1 MIRLCAALLLAAVRG
16 RAAEA
21 APTFN
26 RDVAPIVFAHCV
38 VCHHPGGTGPFPL
51 TTFRE
56 VRKHAEQI
64 VKMTGSR
71 AMPPGTFAGWQPGR
85 MPARQPDEMAWVL
98 PKNADLVL
106 KMHMRPTGK
115 PEPVQASVGLYFTAR
130 PPVRQAFIL
139 CLRSVAL
146 DIPAG
151 ATDFSIENSYTLPV
165 EGDVLAVLPHLHYLG
180 REVHGWAELP
190 DGSTRE
196 LLLIRQ
202 WDFDWQGDYRYVAP
216 VALPK
221 GATLH
226 MRYTY
231 DNSAANPRNPNHP
244 PQRVRYGPQSSD
256 EMGELWLQF
265 LPRREADM
273 PELQRDFI
281 VKNAI
286 PDELAR
292 TQAMLARDP
301 RDAVSRAEFAA
312 GLLKAG
318 RLEEAER
325 EARQALRDDA
335 TRARA
340 HYVLGS
346 IAAARNQLAPALA
359 EFAAVAALDPDDAD
373 AQSNLG
379 FLLLVDGKPA
389 EAVPHLEKAL
399 AILPD
404 DPLARQHLEK
414 ARALLKK

>member
-1 MIRLCAALLLAAVRG
+1 M
-16 RAAEA
+16 EKS
-21 APTFN
+21 
-26 RDVAPIVFAHCV
+26 VAP
-38 VCHHPGGTGPFPL
+38 
-51 TTFRE
+51 
-56 VRKHAEQI
+56 
-64 VKMTGSR
+64 
-71 AMPPGTFAGWQPGR
+71 AG
-85 MPARQPDEMAWVL
+85 M
-98 PKNADLVL
+98 
-106 KMHMRPTGK
+106 
-115 PEPVQASVGLYFTAR
+115 S
-130 PPVRQAFIL
+130 
-139 CLRSVAL
+139 S
-146 DIPAG
+146 
-151 ATDFSIENSYTLPV
+151 ATENSYTLPV

-202 WDFDWQGDYRYVAP
+202 WDFDWQGDYRYTAP

-312 GLLKAG
+312 
-318 RLEEAER
+318 
-325 EARQALRDDA
+325 
-335 TRARA
+335 
-340 HYVLGS
+340 
-346 IAAARNQLAPALA
+346 
-359 EFAAVAALDPDDAD
+359 
-373 AQSNLG
+373 
-379 FLLLVDGKPA
+379 
-389 EAVPHLEKAL
+389 
-399 AILPD
+399 
-404 DPLARQHLEK
+404 
-414 ARALLKK
+414 ALLKSGRPASRESPRPSPRRPARPAAS